1 MGVKADYLLNEQVEK
16 VLMLLTP
23 ENRLAMRVA
32 LHTGLRI
39 GDVLALKADKL
50 RQGNRW
56 WITEQKTG
64 KRRLFAI
71 PEDLRQDLLGYA
83 GEEWVFPHRC
93 DKDRHRTR
101 QAVWADVKRAAW
113 AMRENVNVSPHSA
126 RKVYAVELLQ
136 KYGDFPRVQ
145 RALNHSSPSVT
156 VIYALADKA
165 LQRPGRKSHRR
176 TLQKRKL
183 PVDGSPRRV
192 V

>member
-1 MGVKADYLLNEQVEK
+1 MKADYLLNEQVEK

-32 LHTGLRI
+32 LQTGLRI

-64 KRRLFAI
+64 KRRLIAI
-71 PEDLRQDLLGYA
+71 PENLRQDLLLYA
-83 GEEWVFPHRC
+83 GDEWVFPHRC
-93 DKDRHRTR
+93 DKTRHRTR
-101 QAVWADVKRAAW
+101 QAVWADVKRASW
-113 AMRENVNVSPHSA
+113 AMRESVNASPHSA

-136 KYGDFPRVQ
+136 KYNDFPRVQ

-156 VIYALADKA
+156 VIYGK
-165 LQRPGRKSHRR
+165 
-176 TLQKRKL
+176 
-183 PVDGSPRRV
+183 
-192 V
+192 